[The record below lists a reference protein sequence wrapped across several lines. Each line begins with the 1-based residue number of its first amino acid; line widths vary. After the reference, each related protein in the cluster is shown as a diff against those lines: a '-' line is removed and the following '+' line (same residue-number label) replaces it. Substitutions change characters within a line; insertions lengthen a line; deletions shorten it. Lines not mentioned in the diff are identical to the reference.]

1 MDDDISLN
9 LKYAFQWR
17 MHFLMGK
24 ASLPFELSIWA
35 LQNRQKL
42 LTKPLPWRSKS
53 QCQYTIYG
61 NVSCILLCSCS
72 YEKLIHSLCTVIQ
85 FYNKWDFISIF
96 LHLCSGW
103 VCFNFFFTW
112 FQISFIFIFSF
123 LIPDLKL
130 KLKKVKM

>member
-24 ASLPFELSIWA
+24 ASLPFELNIWA

-42 LTKPLPWRSKS
+42 LTKPLPRRTKS

-85 FYNKWDFISIF
+85 FYNYWDLISIF

-103 VCFNFFFTW
+103 VCFNFFLLDFKSVL
-112 FQISFIFIFSF
+112 FLFSHFSF
-123 LIPDLKL
+123 LILNWN
-130 KLKKVKM
+130 